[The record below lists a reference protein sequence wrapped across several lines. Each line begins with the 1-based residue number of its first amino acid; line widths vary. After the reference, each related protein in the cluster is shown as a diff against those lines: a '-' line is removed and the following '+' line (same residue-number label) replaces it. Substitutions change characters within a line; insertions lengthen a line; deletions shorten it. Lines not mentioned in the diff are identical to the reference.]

1 MNNSLEINYIKKC
14 LALAEARLGWGD
26 SHDWTSYDFEKLS
39 ETIREATGVTL
50 SVTTLKR
57 LWGKLKYDN
66 IPATTTLNTLAQFAG
81 YEDWREFKQREKA
94 VAPEVAERP
103 EVAEAGE
110 MEGTAIAEVAA
121 TKEGPA
127 IAEAE
132 ASAKKKPRRR
142 KWEYGLA
149 VLLPLVI
156 VLYLLFLSNTTI
168 RINKEDYQFKSN
180 TTVTKGVPNSVIFTY
195 NAAAAGSEKVSI
207 SQSWDISR
215 KVTVPADQKSY
226 STIYYTPGYFRAKL
240 IIGEQI
246 VKEHDLMIASD
257 GWLALAEQESGVP
270 VYFKKEECEKDSAI
284 LVDETL
290 LSAYHLPLQPSA
302 PKLRIYNVQDLG
314 IKNDHFTFE
323 TSVKSEF
330 REGTAA
336 CQRVDILILCKNDM
350 IMIPLC
356 AKGCVGDLVLVAAGT
371 VAKSSNANLS
381 GFGCDLSQW
390 VQLKVETKNKQMNFF
405 VNGTKA
411 YSLTFSAEPTDIVGL
426 QYRFQGTA
434 AVKDTR
440 FTKDDRVIKL

>member
-1 MNNSLEINYIKKC
+1 MPGIGRSPFGL
-14 LALAEARLGWGD
+14 GD

-39 ETIREATGVTL
+39 EAIREATGVTL

-81 YEDWREFKQREKA
+81 YEDWREFKRQEKA
-94 VAPEVAERP
+94 AAPEAPDGPEDAVIAGGAATG
-103 EVAEAGE
+103 EVAGNAETTAVIGSP
-110 MEGTAIAEVAA
+110 AIAEVAA
-121 TKEGPA
+121 V
-127 IAEAE
+127 AE
-132 ASAKKKPRRR
+132 KRPRRR

-156 VLYLLFLSNTTI
+156 ILYLLFLSNTTI
-168 RINKEDYQFKSN
+168 RINKEDYQFRSN

-195 NAAAAGSEKVSI
+195 DATAAGSEKVSI
-207 SQSWDISR
+207 SQSWDVRR
-215 KVTVPADQKSY
+215 KVTVPADQKAY

-246 VKEHDLMIASD
+246 VKEHDLLISSD
-257 GWLALAEQESGVP
+257 GWLALAEQENGVP
-270 VYFKKEECEKDSAI
+270 VYFKKEESEKDSAI
-284 LVDETL
+284 VVDEAL
-290 LSAYHLPLQPSA
+290 LSAYHLPLQPSP

-323 TSVKSEF
+323 TSIKSEF
-330 REGTAA
+330 REGAAA
-336 CQRVDILILCKNDM
+336 CQRVEVLILCKNDM
-350 IMIPLC
+350 IMVPLC
-356 AKGCVGDLVLVAAGT
+356 AKGCVGDLVLVAAGA
-371 VAKSSNANLS
+371 VAKSSDANLS

-390 VQLKVETKNKQMNFF
+390 VNLKVETENKQMNFF
-405 VNGTKA
+405 VNGEKA
-411 YSLTFSAEPTDIVGL
+411 YTLTFSAEPTDIVGL

-440 FTKDDRVIKL
+440 FTKGDRVIKL

>member
-39 ETIREATGVTL
+39 ETIRETTGVTL

-81 YEDWREFKQREKA
+81 YEDWREFKQQEKA
-94 VAPEVAERP
+94 LAPEVAAVETSKGAL
-103 EVAEAGE
+103 E
-110 MEGTAIAEVAA
+110 
-121 TKEGPA
+121 
-127 IAEAE
+127 
-132 ASAKKKPRRR
+132 KKKPRRR

-149 VLLPLVI
+149 VLLPLII
-156 VLYLLFLSNTTI
+156 VLYLVFLSNTTI
-168 RINKEDYQFKSN
+168 RINKEDYQFRSN
-180 TTVTKGVPNSVIFTY
+180 TTVTRGVPNSVIFTY
-195 NAAAAGSEKVSI
+195 NATAAGNEKVFI
-207 SQSWDISR
+207 SQSWDVRR
-215 KVTVPADQKSY
+215 KVTVPADQKEY
-226 STIYYTPGYFRAKL
+226 SSIYYTPGYFRAKL

-246 VKEHDLMIASD
+246 VKEHDLMVASD

-270 VYFKKEECEKDSAI
+270 VYFKKEESEKDSAI
-284 LVDETL
+284 VVDEAL
-290 LSAYHLPLQPSA
+290 LAAYHLPLQPS
-302 PKLRIYNVQDLG
+302 PPRLRIYNVQDLG

-323 TSVKSEF
+323 TSLKSEY

-336 CQRVDILILCKNDM
+336 CQRVEVLILCKNDM

-356 AKGCVGDLVLVAAGT
+356 AKGCVGDLVLVAAGA

-390 VQLKVETKNKQMNFF
+390 VKLKVEAKNKQVSFF

-411 YSLTFSAEPTDIVGL
+411 YTLTFSAEPTDIVGL

-440 FTKDDRVIKL
+440 FIKDDRVIKL

>member
-81 YEDWREFKQREKA
+81 YEDWREFKRQEKA
-94 VAPEVAERP
+94 ETTEIKENTAFAKEPE
-103 EVAEAGE
+103 
-110 MEGTAIAEVAA
+110 
-121 TKEGPA
+121 
-127 IAEAE
+127 
-132 ASAKKKPRRR
+132 KKKPRRR

-168 RINKEDYQFKSN
+168 RINKEDYQFRSN
-180 TTVTKGVPNSVIFTY
+180 TTVTRGVPNSVIFTY
-195 NAAAAGSEKVSI
+195 NATAAGNEKVSI
-207 SQSWDISR
+207 SQSWDIRR
-215 KVTVPADQKSY
+215 KVTVPADQKEY

-246 VKEHDLMIASD
+246 VKEHDLMVASD

-270 VYFKKEECEKDSAI
+270 VYFKKEESEKDSAI
-284 LVDETL
+284 VVDEAL
-290 LSAYHLPLQPSA
+290 LAAYHLPLQPS
-302 PKLRIYNVQDLG
+302 PPTLRIYNIQDLG

-323 TSVKSEF
+323 TSLKSEYH
-330 REGTAA
+330 RGTAA
-336 CQRVDILILCKNDM
+336 CQRVEILIHCKNDM

-356 AKGCVGDLVLVAAGT
+356 AKGCVGDLVLVAAGA

-390 VQLKVETKNKQMNFF
+390 VKLKVEAKNKQVNFF
-405 VNGTKA
+405 VNGEKA
-411 YSLTFSAEPTDIVGL
+411 YSLTFSAEPADIVGV

-440 FTKDDRVIKL
+440 FIKDDRIIKL

>member
-81 YEDWREFKQREKA
+81 YEDWREFKRQEKA
-94 VAPEVAERP
+94 AAPEVSEKLEIAE
-103 EVAEAGE
+103 
-110 MEGTAIAEVAA
+110 IAEVSEKPETA
-121 TKEGPA
+121 E
-127 IAEAE
+127 IAD
-132 ASAKKKPRRR
+132 ASEKKKPRRR

-168 RINKEDYQFKSN
+168 RINKEDYQFRSN

-195 NAAAAGSEKVSI
+195 DATAAGNEKVSI
-207 SQSWDISR
+207 SQSWDIRR
-215 KVTVPADQKSY
+215 KVTVPADQKEY

-246 VKEHDLMIASD
+246 VKEHDLMVASD

-270 VYFKKEECEKDSAI
+270 VYFKKEESEKDSAI
-284 LVDETL
+284 VVDEAL
-290 LSAYHLPLQPSA
+290 LAAYRLPLQPS
-302 PKLRIYNVQDLG
+302 PPTLRIYNIQDLG
-314 IKNDHFTFE
+314 IKNDNFTLE
-323 TSVKSEF
+323 TSLKSAY
-330 REGTAA
+330 RGGTAA
-336 CQRVDILILCKNDM
+336 CQRVDVLIHCKNDM

-356 AKGCVGDLVLVAAGT
+356 AKGCVGDIVLVAAGA

-390 VQLKVETKNKQMNFF
+390 VKLKVEAKNKQVNFF
-405 VNGTKA
+405 VNGEKA
-411 YSLTFSAEPTDIVGL
+411 YSLTFSAEPADIVGL

-440 FTKDDRVIKL
+440 FIKGDRIIKL

>member
-81 YEDWREFKQREKA
+81 YEDWREFKRREAAA
-94 VAPEVAERP
+94 VPGVSEQPEVVMA
-103 EVAEAGE
+103 VK
-110 MEGTAIAEVAA
+110 T
-121 TKEGPA
+121 
-127 IAEAE
+127 
-132 ASAKKKPRRR
+132 KPRRR

-149 VLLPLVI
+149 VLLPLII
-156 VLYLLFLSNTTI
+156 VVYLLFLSNTTI
-168 RINKEDYQFKSN
+168 RINKEDYQFRSN
-180 TTVTKGVPNSVIFTY
+180 TTVTSGVPNSVIFTY
-195 NAAAAGSEKVSI
+195 DASAAGNEKVSI
-207 SQSWDISR
+207 SQSWDIRR
-215 KVTVPADQKSY
+215 KVTVPADQKEY

-246 VKEHDLMIASD
+246 VKEHDLMISSG
-257 GWLALAEQESGVP
+257 GWLALAEQGSGVP
-270 VYFKKEECEKDSAI
+270 VYFKKEESLKDSAI
-284 LVDETL
+284 VVDETL
-290 LSAYHLPLQPSA
+290 LSAYHLPLQPSP

-314 IKNDHFTFE
+314 IRNDHFTFE
-323 TSVKSEF
+323 TSLKSEY

-336 CQRVDILILCKNDM
+336 CQRVEVLILCKNDM

-356 AKGCVGDLVLVAAGT
+356 AEGCVGDLVLVANGT

-390 VQLKVETKNKQMNFF
+390 VKLKVEAKNKQMDFF

-411 YSLTFSAEPTDIVGL
+411 YTLSFSAEPTDIVGL

-434 AVKDTR
+434 AVKNTR